1 MDLLRRTTNIM
12 NRTRRVA
19 LVMARYGFGHIIQR
33 LGFGRL
39 LRGRDVSQQLKEGTP
54 AADAVRMRMV
64 IEELGPTYVKL
75 GQMLSTRADL
85 IPREFVVE
93 LRKLQ
98 DEVPPFPFEKAKQ
111 IIETELGGPLE
122 EFFAE
127 FEEKPH
133 ASASIGQVHHGRLHT
148 GEEVAVKVQRPG
160 IQETIETD
168 LTVLR
173 HLANVLEGRLEWAR
187 RVNLSQIV
195 DEFASTIR
203 GELVYTNEGHNADR
217 LRANEGDHGIRIP
230 MVYWNL
236 TTNRVLTMELL
247 HGRKVTELEEY
258 AISMEERSQAADRIT
273 ESFLR
278 QIFIDGFFHAD
289 PHGGNVLVGEHAEL
303 ALLDFG
309 SVGWIGRESREG
321 LLRMVTGIFR
331 EDAEAVCDEVLS
343 MGVLEEDSRVE
354 QLRREG
360 DRLLG
365 KFHAVDR
372 AELRISD
379 ILETLMH
386 LMFKYEIR
394 MPSEFALL
402 MRTIIMTEGLCL
414 QLCPNYDYR
423 RSADLFVRRITIRQ
437 IIPPRL
443 FEDALQTVQDAR
455 RHLAALPRQMTLL
468 LDRLHSGRMKVR
480 VEYDSIDRPLQGLN
494 AIGNRLSFSMVVS
507 AILIASALIIQG
519 GGPQPKLWGLP
530 ALGVLGFIISAVMGF
545 WLLVSIIRHGRM

>member
-19 LVMARYGFGHIIQR
+19 LVMARYGFGHIIHR

-39 LRGRDVSQQLKEGTP
+39 LRGHDVS
-54 AADAVRMRMV
+54 R
-64 IEELGPTYVKL
+64 KL

-111 IIETELGGPLE
+111 IVETELGGPLE
-122 EFFAE
+122 EFFVE
-127 FEEKPH
+127 FEEQPH
-133 ASASIGQVHHGRLHT
+133 ASASIGQVHHGRLRT
-148 GEEVAVKVQRPG
+148 GEKVAVKVQRPG
-160 IQETIETD
+160 IQEIIETD

-187 RVNLSQIV
+187 RVNLGQIV

-230 MVYWNL
+230 LVYWNL

-247 HGRKVTELEEY
+247 HGRKVTELAEY

-289 PHGGNVLVGEHAEL
+289 PHGGNVLVGEHGDV

-309 SVGWIGRESREG
+309 SAGWIGRESREG

-331 EDAEAVCDEVLS
+331 EDAEMVCDELLF
-343 MGVLEEDSRVE
+343 MGILDEDSRVE
-354 QLRREG
+354 QLRREV

-394 MPSEFALL
+394 MPGEFALL
-402 MRTIIMTEGLCL
+402 MKTLIMTEGLCL
-414 QLCPNYDYR
+414 QLCPSYDYR
-423 RSADLFVRRITIRQ
+423 KSAELFLRRITIRQ
-437 IIPPRL
+437 VIPARL
-443 FEDALQTVQDAR
+443 FEDAFQALQDVQ
-455 RHLAALPRQMTLL
+455 RHLAALPRQLTLL